1 MCELE
6 AVVPTPI
13 RVTGRA
19 ASIQFRVRIAENE
32 TDLDARLLFDQQM
45 FVPVLSRENPLT
57 FHIKKATIFGDYLE
71 IWAICARPLR
81 PCEIDFFRLVED
93 GQSAAFNL
101 LRQVDLEARAI
112 TAFQRVASDLRNR
125 SRFARRLIICRL
137 SCIIVIAGGVIIV
150 VRVSDITTLL
160 CFERKVADRVC
171 QGDDLTCR
179 QLQRDAVRSTGG
191 PRIKGAGQFQD
202 GPAIDFRNIVLRNQL
217 AGAVHK
223 LAFKLRFRREN
234 DFAGVVIDFPGQLCR
249 SRFLAKFV
257 LG

>member
-6 AVVPTPI
+6 AVLPTPI

-19 ASIQFRVRIAENE
+19 ASIQFRVRITENE
-32 TDLDARLLFDQQM
+32 TDFDARLLFDQQM
-45 FVPVLSRENPLT
+45 FVPVLSREDPLT

-125 SRFARRLIICRL
+125 TLRASSHYLPPFLHYCHCRRRDYRCLHQQHNHPP
-137 SCIIVIAGGVIIV
+137 
-150 VRVSDITTLL
+150 LL
-160 CFERKVADRVC
+160 RT
-171 QGDDLTCR
+171 QSCR
-179 QLQRDAVRSTGG
+179 QDL
-191 PRIKGAGQFQD
+191 
-202 GPAIDFRNIVLRNQL
+202 
-217 AGAVHK
+217 
-223 LAFKLRFRREN
+223 
-234 DFAGVVIDFPGQLCR
+234 PG
-249 SRFLAKFV
+249 
-257 LG
+257 